1 MKIGGEEMRKT
12 VLVLGMV
19 LLFASTGLAADT
31 IKIGGMLPLS
41 GRAADLGITCKQG
54 AELAVKEINAKG
66 GVLGKKF
73 ELLMADDK
81 SPQEA
86 VALAKR
92 YIQKDGVNFLFGL
105 VSSAGGLAV
114 AEVAKQE
121 KVIFMDT
128 VSSTDTL
135 TKEKWNRYTFRSGTC
150 NSQEVNSLALYTTK
164 KHPKLTKFY
173 NIGPD
178 YEYGRTMWE
187 LFKVKIKE
195 GNPKAEFIG
204 EQWPK
209 LYNPDYTTYINAI
222 LAAKPDA
229 VFCSLWGGDLVA
241 FIKQAKPYGLFDK
254 MKWVI
259 ATGGDITVTKAL
271 GTDMPTGLIVDQRYY
286 FHWPNTERNKAFVKA
301 YRADYNDYPSAWAA
315 EGYDGVSFLAEA
327 VKKAGSLD
335 TEKVIAALEG
345 LTIDAPRG
353 KATLRKE
360 DHQLSADFM
369 VGETV
374 FDKAYPFA
382 IVGNTEVFPAEKVLY
397 SIEEWKKAQ
406 EANK

>member
-1 MKIGGEEMRKT
+1 MRK
-12 VLVLGMV
+12 VLVAGFLV
-19 LLFASTGLAADT
+19 LLFAATSFAADT

-41 GRAADLGITCKQG
+41 GRASDLGITCKQG

-81 SPQEA
+81 SVQEA

-105 VSSAGGLAV
+105 VSSAGSLAV

-128 VSSTDTL
+128 VASTDTL

-150 NSQEVNSLALYTTK
+150 NSQETNSLALYAAS
-164 KHPKLTKFY
+164 KHKNLTKFY

-187 LFKVKIKE
+187 LFKTKMKE
-195 GNPKAEFIG
+195 QNPKAEFIG

-209 LYNPDYTTYINAI
+209 LYSPDYTSYINAI
-222 LAAKPDA
+222 LQAKPDA
-229 VFCSLWGGDLVA
+229 VFCTLWGGDLVA
-241 FIKQAKPYGLFDK
+241 FIKQAKPFGVFEK
-254 MKWVI
+254 MKWII
-259 ATGGDITVTKAL
+259 ATGGDITVAKAL
-271 GTDMPTGLIVDQRYY
+271 GKEMPTGMIVDQRYY
-286 FHWPNTERNKAFVKA
+286 FHWPATKRNQEFVKA
-301 YRADYNDYPSAWAA
+301 YQADYKDYPSGWAA
-315 EGYDGVSFLAEA
+315 EGYDGVYFLAEA
-327 VKKAGSLD
+327 IKKAGSLD
-335 TEKVIAALEG
+335 TDKVIAALEG
-345 LTIDAPRG
+345 LTLDLPRG
-353 KATLRKE
+353 KSTLRKE

-382 IVGNTEVFPAEKVLY
+382 IVGNAEVFPAEKVLY
-397 SIEEWKKAQ
+397 SIDEWKKAQ
-406 EANK
+406 AGNK

>member
-1 MKIGGEEMRKT
+1 MKRTLCVGI
-12 VLVLGMV
+12 LVLLSAVSGQ
-19 LLFASTGLAADT
+19 AAET

-41 GRAADLGITCKQG
+41 GRASDLGITCKQG

-81 SPQEA
+81 SVQEA

-92 YIQKDGVNFLFGL
+92 YIQKDGVNFLFGV
-105 VSSAGGLAV
+105 VSSAGSLAV
-114 AEVAKQE
+114 SEVAKQE

-128 VSSTDTL
+128 VASTDTL
-135 TKEKWNRYTFRSGTC
+135 TKEKWSRYTFRSGTC
-150 NSQEVNSLALYTTK
+150 NSQETNSLALYTAAKYK
-164 KHPKLTKFY
+164 KLSKFY

-178 YEYGRTMWE
+178 YEYGRTMWD
-187 LFKVKIKE
+187 LFKAKMKE
-195 GNPKAEFIG
+195 QNPKAEFIG

-209 LYNPDYTTYINAI
+209 LFSPDYTSYINAI

-229 VFCSLWGGDLVA
+229 VFCTLWGGDLVA
-241 FIKQAKPYGLFDK
+241 FIKQAKPFGVFDK
-254 MKWVI
+254 MKWII
-259 ATGGDITVTKAL
+259 ATGGDITVAKAL
-271 GTDMPTGLIVDQRYY
+271 GKDMPTGLIVDQRYY
-286 FHWPNTERNKAFVKA
+286 FHWPNSRKNQEFVKA
-301 YRADYNDYPSAWAA
+301 YQADYKDYPSGWAA
-315 EGYDGVSFLAEA
+315 EGYDGIYFLAEA
-327 VKKAGSLD
+327 IKKAGSLD
-335 TEKVIAALEG
+335 TEKVVAALEG

-369 VGETV
+369 VGETM

-382 IVGNTEVFPAEKVLY
+382 IVGKAEVFPSEKVLY
-397 SIEEWKKAQ
+397 SIAEWKKAQ
-406 EANK
+406 ETKK

>member
-1 MKIGGEEMRKT
+1 MKKT
-12 VLVLGMV
+12 LWIWMLV
-19 LLFASTGLAADT
+19 LLFAVPSFAADT

-41 GRAADLGITCKQG
+41 GRASDLGVTCKQG

-66 GVLGKKF
+66 GVIGKKL

-81 SPQEA
+81 SVQEA
-86 VALAKR
+86 VSLAKR
-92 YIQKDGVNFLFGL
+92 YIQKDGVNFLFGV

-150 NSQEVNSLALYTTK
+150 NSQEANSLALYSAK
-164 KHPKLTKFY
+164 KYPKLTKFY

-187 LFKVKIKE
+187 LFKTRTRE
-195 GNPKAEFIG
+195 QNGKAEFIG

-209 LYNPDYTTYINAI
+209 LYIPDYTSYINAI
-222 LAAKPDA
+222 IQAKPDA

-241 FIKQAKPYGLFDK
+241 FIKQAKPYGVFDK
-254 MKWVI
+254 MKWII

-271 GTDMPTGLIVDQRYY
+271 GKDMPTGLVVDQRYY
-286 FHWPNTERNKAFVKA
+286 FHWPATKRNQAFVKA
-301 YRADYNDYPSAWAA
+301 YQADYKDYPSGWSA
-315 EGYDGVSFLAEA
+315 EGYDGIYFLAEA
-327 VKKAGSLD
+327 IRKAGSLD
-335 TEKVIAALEG
+335 ADKVIAALEG
-345 LTIDAPRG
+345 LSIDAPRG

-369 VGETV
+369 AGETV

-382 IVGNTEVFPAEKVLY
+382 IVGKTEVFPAEKVLY
-397 SIEEWKKAQ
+397 SIAEWKKAQ
-406 EANK
+406 EGNK

>member
-1 MKIGGEEMRKT
+1 MRKT
-12 VLVLGMV
+12 VLMLGMA
-19 LLFASTGLAADT
+19 LLFATTGLAADT
-31 IKIGGMLPLS
+31 IKLGGMLPLS
-41 GRAADLGITCKQG
+41 GRAADLGIACKQG

-73 ELLMADDK
+73 ELLMADSK
-81 SPQEA
+81 ANVQE
-86 VALAKR
+86 LSSLSNR
-92 YIQKDGVNFLFGL
+92 YIQKDGVNFLFGV
-105 VSSAGGLAV
+105 VSSAGALTVG
-114 AEVAKQE
+114 EIAKRE

-128 VSSTDTL
+128 VASTDTF
-135 TKEKWNRYTFRSGTC
+135 TKEKWNRYSFRAGTC
-150 NSQEVNSLALYTTK
+150 NSQESNSLALYTAK
-164 KHPKLTKFY
+164 KYPKLTKFY
-173 NIGPD
+173 NLGPD

-187 LFKVKIKE
+187 LFKARTAKV
-195 GNPKAEFIG
+195 NPKAEFIG

-209 LYNPDYTTYINAI
+209 LFIPDYTTYINAI

-241 FIKQAKPYGLFDK
+241 FIKQAKPYGIFDK
-254 MKWVI
+254 MKWII
-259 ATGGDITVTKAL
+259 ATGGDITVAKAL
-271 GTDMPTGLIVDQRYY
+271 GSDMPKGMIVDQRYY

-301 YRADYNDYPSAWAA
+301 YQADYNDYPSAWAA
-315 EGYDGVSFLAEA
+315 EGYDGVYFLAEA
-327 VKKAGSLD
+327 IKKAGSLD

-382 IVGNTEVFPAEKVLY
+382 IVGNTEVFKADEVLY
-397 SIEEWKKAQ
+397 SIEEWKKVQ
-406 EANK
+406 EGNR

>member
-1 MKIGGEEMRKT
+1 MKKVLGSSF
-12 VLVLGMV
+12 LVLM
-19 LLFASTGLAADT
+19 FAASAIAADT
-31 IKIGGMLPLS
+31 IKLGGMFPLS

-66 GVLGKKF
+66 GVLGKKL
-73 ELLMADDK
+73 ELLSADDK
-81 SPQEA
+81 ANPQEG
-86 VALAKR
+86 VTLARR
-92 YIQKDGVNFLFGL
+92 YIQKDGVNFLFGV
-105 VSSAGGLAV
+105 VSSAGSLSVG
-114 AEVAKQE
+114 EVAKQE

-128 VSSTDTL
+128 VASTDTF
-135 TKEKWNRYTFRSGTC
+135 TKEKWNRYSFRAGTC
-150 NSQEVNSLALYTTK
+150 NSQEANSLALYTAK
-164 KHPKLTKFY
+164 KYPKLTKFY

-178 YEYGRTMWE
+178 YEYGRTMWD
-187 LFKVKIKE
+187 LFKAKVKE
-195 GNPKAEFIG
+195 QNPKAEFTG

-209 LYNPDYTTYINAI
+209 LFTPDYTSYINAI
-222 LAAKPDA
+222 LAARPDA

-259 ATGGDITVTKAL
+259 ATGGDLTVVKAL
-271 GTDMPTGLIVDQRYY
+271 GKEMPTGLIVDQRYY
-286 FHWPNTERNKAFVKA
+286 FHWPNTKRNQDFVKA
-301 YRADYNDYPSAWAA
+301 YQADYKDYPSAWAA
-315 EGYDGVSFLAEA
+315 EGYEGVYFLAEA

-335 TEKVIAALEG
+335 TEKVVAALEG
-345 LTIDAPRG
+345 LTLDLPRG

-374 FDKAYPFA
+374 FEKAYPFA
-382 IVGNTEVFPAEKVLY
+382 IVGKSEVFPADKVLY

-406 EANK
+406 AANK